1 MDGHQFLTLSLT
13 DKMTQADDRGEFIAK
28 CQAQYEA
35 LSQQVNDIPTEL
47 LGTKDGNYGPR
58 AIKFDRQPKYAMLR
72 PAVHTGFD
80 SFVRKKKTYSS
91 AKSYNLSTQKWS
103 HVGTSF
109 KWTNEVQP
117 QVERTNSERPEFRQ
131 RNDMVQES
139 IIEALATLEQF
150 LEEQGVDMADTFRT
164 IFIEMDLCKTA
175 GCPQCKP
182 VDHAINQV
190 IKKARNGQP
199 IRRPARGLM
208 DDPYFNR

>member
-1 MDGHQFLTLSLT
+1 MDGHRFLTRSLT
-13 DKMTQADDRGEFIAK
+13 DKMTQADDGGEFIAK

-58 AIKFDRQPKYAMLR
+58 AIKFDRQPKYSMLR
-72 PAVHTGFD
+72 PAVHTGFG
-80 SFVRKKKTYSS
+80 SFVRKEKTYSS

-117 QVERTNSERPEFRQ
+117 QLERTNSERPEFRQ
-131 RNDMVQES
+131 RNDMVQQS
-139 IIEALATLEQF
+139 IVEALATLEQF
-150 LEEQGVDMADTFRT
+150 LEEQGVEMADTFRT
-164 IFIEMDLCKTA
+164 IFIEMDLCKTI

-182 VDHAINQV
+182 VDHAINQA
-190 IKKARNGQP
+190 IKTARNGQP
-199 IRRPARGLM
+199 LSRPARGLM